1 MFDNIVA
8 NNNINFN
15 DLEKKI
21 YKFVCNLGCCILK
34 TLLENYD
41 NKIKENRDKKIFRH
55 KGYKVNSIKTV
66 LGIVTYKR
74 AIYEYTENENTKR
87 ECKKYIFLL
96 DELVNITAIGKISAN
111 LVEKIL
117 STAVE
122 TNSYRD
128 ASSQLMENINIA
140 ISHEAVRNVVI
151 QEGMKIIEK
160 EQEEIKLDS
169 KDKLIPGIKEIPV
182 LFEEADGLWINL
194 QGKDRE
200 EQKAKNKKAC
210 EKQGKE
216 YKEQSSVKS
225 ELKLHVSYEGWK
237 KDDTRHTLVE
247 KMYIVGFMSSK
258 EMKQRRDAR
267 IFQKY
272 DVDKIQLRILNGDG
286 ARWINKLATKDTIRQ
301 KDNFHIHQEI
311 IRDIPEE
318 ENRRIIEKL
327 IAERRYE
334 EVPIFLEYL
343 KYECGGEEKYVKKI
357 EKLESYLNE
366 GLPRYQDILEEKNI
380 EMPEAP
386 DGIEYR
392 NPGIMESQIFT
403 VLSKRFK
410 SGRLSFGKIGATCLA
425 KICASKVENKG
436 VIELEKLEQLDKK
449 EKEEI
454 RKIKTKR
461 DKQNMTES
469 IRMKE
474 ANRSEEHEITD
485 EIVKTIFYSIKPMGP
500 EDAKLL
506 LEDQPQNKF
515 LTFVNIETGK
525 VNVIY
530 RLKDSKNF
538 GLIEPEE

>member
-237 KDDTRHTLVE
+237 KDDTRSVPTL
-247 KMYIVGFMSSK
+247 
-258 EMKQRRDAR
+258 
-267 IFQKY
+267 
-272 DVDKIQLRILNGDG
+272 
-286 ARWINKLATKDTIRQ
+286 
-301 KDNFHIHQEI
+301 FH
-311 IRDIPEE
+311 
-318 ENRRIIEKL
+318 
-327 IAERRYE
+327 
-334 EVPIFLEYL
+334 F
-343 KYECGGEEKYVKKI
+343 
-357 EKLESYLNE
+357 
-366 GLPRYQDILEEKNI
+366 
-380 EMPEAP
+380 
-386 DGIEYR
+386 
-392 NPGIMESQIFT
+392 F
-403 VLSKRFK
+403 
-410 SGRLSFGKIGATCLA
+410 
-425 KICASKVENKG
+425 
-436 VIELEKLEQLDKK
+436 
-449 EKEEI
+449 
-454 RKIKTKR
+454 
-461 DKQNMTES
+461 
-469 IRMKE
+469 
-474 ANRSEEHEITD
+474 
-485 EIVKTIFYSIKPMGP
+485 
-500 EDAKLL
+500 
-506 LEDQPQNKF
+506 
-515 LTFVNIETGK
+515 
-525 VNVIY
+525 
-530 RLKDSKNF
+530 
-538 GLIEPEE
+538 